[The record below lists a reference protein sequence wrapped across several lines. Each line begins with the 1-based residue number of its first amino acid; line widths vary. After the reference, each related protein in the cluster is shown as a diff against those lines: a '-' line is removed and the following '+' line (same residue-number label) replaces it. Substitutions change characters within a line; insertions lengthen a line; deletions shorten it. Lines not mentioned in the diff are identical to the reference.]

1 MFCTSF
7 SAVANTKIFML
18 FAALGHVLV
27 KYNTTKMTN
36 DKQLWFILNCK
47 RLTST
52 TNSAMLVAPC
62 QCPVISAQ
70 LVYYP
75 EME

>member
-18 FAALGHVLV
+18 IAVLGHVLV

-36 DKQLWFILNCK
+36 DKQLWFTK
-47 RLTST
+47 G
-52 TNSAMLVAPC
+52 
-62 QCPVISAQ
+62 
-70 LVYYP
+70 
-75 EME
+75 